1 MSLTKDHLIY
11 SIHHKLDIPKAK
23 SGKLV
28 ESLLEIVKTTLEN
41 GEDVIISRF
50 GKFSVKSKS
59 KRRGRNPATGED
71 LMLGSKRVVTF
82 RCSPVLRD
90 RINRGL

>member
-1 MSLTKDHLIY
+1 MSLTKDSLMH
-11 SIHHKLDIPKAK
+11 SVHHKLDIPKTK

-28 ESLLEIVKTTLEN
+28 ESLLEIVKTRLEN

-50 GKFSVKSKS
+50 GKFCVKSKN

-82 RCSPVLRD
+82 RCSPALRD
-90 RINRGL
+90 RINRER